1 MTCSA
6 RAVADVRAR
15 AQQRGAWS
23 IRTYQTN
30 DSKHWR
36 DRAAQIRGIA
46 ITMQGT
52 EVAILMG
59 DLANDYDKIA
69 DKNERQPTKENK
81 RNWVTEETGS

>member
-1 MTCSA
+1 M
-6 RAVADVRAR
+6 
-15 AQQRGAWS
+15 
-23 IRTYQTN
+23 RTNQTN
-30 DSKHWR
+30 DSKRWR